1 MSNISKF
8 SHLQSLLRG
17 EAKTVIAGLALTSAN
32 YKAAYDMLEE
42 RYGRKDRIIN
52 AHVQAL
58 LYPSQASNISSL
70 KGRKY
75 VSALW
80 KFRDELLSHIHSLEA
95 LGIKGTQ
102 VEVFL
107 CPIILGKLPD
117 PIRLEWFRNS
127 YLRDKEGDLSVLLK
141 FLQQEIEQL
150 ESTETYKVQ
159 STRSDPVSSSKN
171 SSTSSASALHSSSTS
186 SSVCCVFC
194 KRNHF
199 SENCI
204 SFLKLTP
211 EERFQRFRSLG
222 LCIRCMKPG
231 HMGKDCNALCKLCR
245 RYHHQVLCRGKDF
258 TRKASTNQSTP
269 VQSSPDP
276 NSSDSSKAVSPA
288 KPAMMSV
295 ASSKHYVSVLPTAKV
310 KIVGKDGKTQLAT
323 ILFDTGSDRSYVSS
337 DLVKKISPKSIN
349 QEYIAYSSFGGTQSS
364 STMLTQIYALKLL
377 DIENKCWLITY
388 TF

>member
-58 LYPSQASNISSL
+58 LYPSQATNISSL

-80 KFRDELLSHIHSLEA
+80 KFRDELLSHIRSLEA
-95 LGIKGTQ
+95 LGIKGAQ

-159 STRSDPVSSSKN
+159 STKNDSVPSSKN
-171 SSTSSASALHSSSTS
+171 SSTSSASALHSSSS
-186 SSVCCVFC
+186 FSSVCCVFC

-211 EERFQRFRSLG
+211 EERFQCFRSLG

-231 HMGKDCNALCKLCR
+231 HMGKDCNAVCKLCR

-258 TRKASTNQSTP
+258 QTRKANNNQSAP
-269 VQSSPDP
+269 VQNIPDP
-276 NSSDSSKAVSPA
+276 HASDSSKTVSPA
-288 KPAMMSV
+288 KPAMISF
-295 ASSKHYVSVLPTAKV
+295 ASSQNYVSVLPTAKV
-310 KIVGKDGKTQLAT
+310 KIVGKDSKTQLAT
-323 ILFDTGSDRSYVSS
+323 ILFDTGSNRSYVSS
-337 DLVKKISPKSIN
+337 DLVKFFP
-349 QEYIAYSSFGGTQSS
+349 
-364 STMLTQIYALKLL
+364 
-377 DIENKCWLITY
+377 
-388 TF
+388 